1 LRRNEVSTEE
11 NKTIY
16 RRFIEEA
23 FNKANFAVLD
33 EVLAADYVIRDT
45 APGSPSGADGVVQVV
60 SMFRNAFPDM
70 KITIEDLVAEGD
82 KVTARSVLRGT
93 HQGAL
98 FGIAPTGKQVA
109 MASLTMVTVRD
120 GKIVESWV
128 RSDVQG
134 LMGQIGA
141 SPPR

>member
-1 LRRNEVSTEE
+1 MSTQD
-11 NKTIY
+11 NKAVY

-33 EVLAADYVIRDT
+33 EVLAPNYVIRDT
-45 APGSPSGADGVVQVV
+45 PPGSASGADGVRQVV
-60 SMFRNAFPDM
+60 TMFRSAFPDM

-82 KVTARSVLRGT
+82 KVTARSILQGT

-120 GKIVESWV
+120 GKIRESWV

-134 LMGQIGA
+134 LMGQLGA
-141 SPPR
+141 TPPR